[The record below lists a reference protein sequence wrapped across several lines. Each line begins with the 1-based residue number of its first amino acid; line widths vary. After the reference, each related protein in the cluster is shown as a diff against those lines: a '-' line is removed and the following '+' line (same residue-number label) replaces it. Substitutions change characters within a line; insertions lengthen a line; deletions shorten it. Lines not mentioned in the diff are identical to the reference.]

1 MMQLNIKEVLTEFVE
16 RAEEGNSKRK
26 EQEVHNYKVQDTRRG
41 GRGGS
46 ERLNSKIFT
55 YFVCHIL

>member
-26 EQEVHNYKVQDTRRG
+26 EQEVHNYKVQDMRRG
-41 GRGGS
+41 RG
-46 ERLNSKIFT
+46 E
-55 YFVCHIL
+55 V